1 LGRKLD
7 ATVNVAIIATCLAI
21 VASLAIRFVVEPRR
35 QASVA
40 RPPVLHVGDALPVL
54 DDVRYDGA
62 ERTLVMFLR
71 ADCQYCTASIP
82 FYQRLADRIRQA
94 QAGQVQVLL
103 VTSDSKETATAY
115 VAKNRLLVSSI
126 VIPSQ
131 EQNAKLKLRGTPT
144 LVLTD
149 RSGIV
154 KAVWAGQLDLTG
166 EQDVLKGLLPAS

>member
-1 LGRKLD
+1 MGRRLET
-7 ATVNVAIIATCLAI
+7 TVNVAIVTTCVAI
-21 VASLAIRFVVEPRR
+21 VASLAFRFVSERR
-35 QASVA
+35 AQAASA
-40 RPPVLHVGDALPVL
+40 RPPILHVGDALPVL
-54 DDVRYDGA
+54 DNVRYDSA

-94 QAGQVQVLL
+94 QAGRVQVLL
-103 VTSDSKETATAY
+103 VTTDSKEAATEY
-115 VAKNRLLVSSI
+115 VAKNKLLVNSI
-126 VIPSQ
+126 VVPSR
-131 EQNAKLKLRGTPT
+131 EQHAQLKLRGTPT

-149 RSGIV
+149 RSGLV